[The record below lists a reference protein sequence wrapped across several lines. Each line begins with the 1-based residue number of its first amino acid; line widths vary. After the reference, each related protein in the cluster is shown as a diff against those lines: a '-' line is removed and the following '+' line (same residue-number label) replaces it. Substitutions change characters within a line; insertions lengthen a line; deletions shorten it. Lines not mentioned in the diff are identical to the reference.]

1 MRPTIALTLASLKM
15 FYRNRQAVF
24 FSLFLPFL
32 IMVIFGI
39 LDFGSFSDIKVG
51 VVDEAEND
59 LSSDLIQA
67 LGNTDVLD
75 ITKGARAE
83 QVEALEE
90 GDLDLLIIL
99 PESLDNP
106 MQPNTIEGL
115 YNANRPQEAQVAETV
130 LTRILDDI
138 NFSVSGRPR
147 LLSLE
152 TQEVKSREFEYVDFL
167 VPGIIAMAIMQMGLF
182 SVSFAIIRYRVQG
195 VLRRLQAAPIHP
207 RHFLVGQV
215 VTRLTVSVAQTLILL
230 AVGIVLLGIE
240 VQGSYATLI
249 LLAIIGGALFIS
261 MGYAVSGF
269 ARFEESA
276 APIANLIAMPMM
288 FLSGVFFSRDNL
300 PAFLETVT
308 EYFPL
313 TYLAN
318 SMREVTAE
326 GSGLVDIWGD
336 LLGLSVW
343 LVASFILATR
353 VFKWE

>member
-1 MRPTIALTLASLKM
+1 
-15 FYRNRQAVF
+15 
-24 FSLFLPFL
+24 
-32 IMVIFGI
+32 
-39 LDFGSFSDIKVG
+39 
-51 VVDEAEND
+51 
-59 LSSDLIQA
+59 
-67 LGNTDVLD
+67 
-75 ITKGARAE
+75 
-83 QVEALEE
+83 
-90 GDLDLLIIL
+90 
-99 PESLDNP
+99 
-106 MQPNTIEGL
+106 
-115 YNANRPQEAQVAETV
+115 
-130 LTRILDDI
+130 
-138 NFSVSGRPR
+138 
-147 LLSLE
+147 
-152 TQEVKSREFEYVDFL
+152 
-167 VPGIIAMAIMQMGLF
+167 
-182 SVSFAIIRYRVQG
+182 
-195 VLRRLQAAPIHP
+195 
-207 RHFLVGQV
+207 V

-269 ARFEESA
+269 ARSEESA